1 MSIRFF
7 CNTKGHNRIQNKRMS
22 TFQELGLNE
31 DLIAAINDLGFEN
44 PSDVQA
50 KAIPI
55 LLEEDTDLVALAQTG
70 TGKTAAFGFPM
81 LQKINVDSR
90 TTQGLI
96 LSPTR
101 ELCLQITN
109 EIKLYGKYC
118 KGLNVVAIYGG
129 ASIQDQA
136 RAVKRGA
143 QIIVATPGRMKD
155 MISRNMVDIS
165 KIEYS
170 VLDEADE
177 MLNMGFYEDITDI
190 LSHTPDDKNTWLF
203 SATMP
208 KEVSNIARKF
218 MDSPIEITVGN
229 KNESTSQVSH
239 EYYLVNARDRYQA
252 LKRLSDAN
260 PDIFSVIFCRTKRDT
275 QKVAENLIEDGYSAG
290 ALHGDL
296 SQNQRDMVMKSFRN
310 KQIQML
316 VATDVAARGIDVD
329 DITHVINYQLPDEPE
344 IYTHRS
350 GRTGRAGKTGI
361 SMVIVSKSEVRKI
374 KSIERIIKKEFEKKE
389 IPDGMEIC
397 EVQLMSLANKI
408 HNTEVNHEI
417 DKYLTSIND
426 LFEDTDKDELIK
438 KFFSV
443 EFTRFFDYY
452 QKTKNLNAPSSSRDS
467 EGDSGGRGY
476 GGSKNESR
484 YFINVGRKDGY
495 DWMKLKDF
503 LKEVLE
509 LGRDDVFKVDV
520 KESFSFFN
528 TEKEVQEKVLAFFT
542 DFKHDGRFVNVE
554 VSEDR
559 GGDGR
564 SRGGRSS
571 GGGRRDSGRSGG
583 GRRDGGRSSGGGDR
597 RRNDDKRSSGRRSD
611 SDSGN
616 RSDRRSSDRRSSE
629 GSGRRSDSGNRGDRR
644 SSDSSGN
651 RSDRQSSGGDSRA
664 PRRSESSSGSDRP
677 RRSRRRD

>member
-1 MSIRFF
+1 M
-7 CNTKGHNRIQNKRMS
+7 N
-22 TFQELGLNE
+22 TFQDLGLNE
-31 DLIAAINDLGFEN
+31 DLLQAITDMGFTK
-44 PSDVQA
+44 PSEVQD

-55 LLEEDTDLVALAQTG
+55 LLEKESDLVALAQTG

-81 LQKINVDSR
+81 LQKIDINSR

-109 EIKLYGKYC
+109 EMKQYGKYC
-118 KGLNVVAIYGG
+118 KGLNVTAIYGG
-129 ASIQDQA
+129 ASITDQA
-136 RAVKRGA
+136 REVKRGA

-155 MISRNMVDIS
+155 MISRRLVDIS
-165 KIEYS
+165 KIEYA

-190 LSHTPDDKNTWLF
+190 LSHTPIDKSTWLF

-208 KEVSNIARKF
+208 KEVSTIAKKF
-218 MDSPIEITVGN
+218 MNSPIEITVGN
-229 KNESTSQVSH
+229 KNESTNQVSH

-296 SQNQRDMVMKSFRN
+296 SQNQRDLVMKSFRN

-374 KSIERIIKKEFEKKE
+374 KSIERIIKKQFEKKE

-417 DKYLTSIND
+417 DKYLTSINE
-426 LFEDTDKDELIK
+426 LFEDTSKDELIK

-443 EFTRFFDYY
+443 EFTRFYNYY
-452 QKTKNLNAPSSSRDS
+452 QKTKNLNLTDSRGDDRDGDRDYRKSSND
-467 EGDSGGRGY
+467 
-476 GGSKNESR
+476 SR

-495 DWMKLKDF
+495 DWMSLKDF
-503 LKEVLE
+503 LKETLE
-509 LGRDDVFKVDV
+509 LGKDDVFKVDV

-528 TEKEVQEKVLAFFT
+528 TEKVLQEKVLAFFT
-542 DFKHDGRFVNVE
+542 DFKHNGRFVNVE
-554 VSEDR
+554 VSEDK
-559 GGDGR
+559 G
-564 SRGGRSS
+564 RGGRGS
-571 GGGRRDSGRSGG
+571 GRSNDRRSGGRRSKPRNDSGSRTDRRSGERRSGSRSGG
-583 GRRDGGRSSGGGDR
+583 S
-597 RRNDDKRSSGRRSD
+597 
-611 SDSGN
+611 N
-616 RSDRRSSDRRSSE
+616 RSERRGSE
-629 GSGRRSDSGNRGDRR
+629 NKPSPRRSDSGNNSGDFA
-644 SSDSSGN
+644 SS
-651 RSDRQSSGGDSRA
+651 
-664 PRRSESSSGSDRP
+664 RP
-677 RRSRRRD
+677 RRSRRK

>member
-1 MSIRFF
+1 
-7 CNTKGHNRIQNKRMS
+7 MS

-31 DLIAAINDLGFEN
+31 DLLRAITDLGFEK
-44 PSDVQA
+44 PSEVQA
-50 KAIPI
+50 KAIPL
-55 LLEEDTDLVALAQTG
+55 LLEEDKDLVALAQTG

-81 LQKINVDSR
+81 LQKIDIDSR

-118 KGLNVVAIYGG
+118 KGLNVTAIYGG
-129 ASIQDQA
+129 ASISDQA
-136 RAVKRGA
+136 RSVKRGA

-165 KIEYS
+165 KIKYS

-177 MLNMGFYEDITDI
+177 MLNMGFKEDITDI
-190 LSHTPDDKNTWLF
+190 LSHTPDDKSTWLF

-208 KEVSNIARKF
+208 KEVSTIAKKF
-218 MDSPIEITVGN
+218 MYDPIEITVGN
-229 KNESTSQVSH
+229 KNESTNNVSH
-239 EYYLVNARDRYQA
+239 EYYLVNARDRYSA

-296 SQNQRDMVMKSFRN
+296 SQNQRDIVMKSFRN
-310 KQIQML
+310 RQIQML

-374 KSIERIIKKEFEKKE
+374 KSIERIIKKQFEKKE
-389 IPDGMEIC
+389 IPSGIDIV

-408 HNTEVNHEI
+408 HATETNHEI
-417 DKYLTSIND
+417 DKHLGSINE
-426 LFEDTDKDELIK
+426 LFADTDKDELIK

-443 EFTRFFDYY
+443 EFNRFFNYY
-452 QKTKNLNAPSSSRDS
+452 QKSRDLGIVESRDS
-467 EGDSGGRGY
+467 DRGGDRDY
-476 GGSKNESR
+476 GKQSNDSR
-484 YFINVGRKDGY
+484 YFINVGRKDGF

-503 LKEVLE
+503 LKEQLE
-509 LGRDDVFKVDV
+509 FGRDDVFKVDV

-528 TEKEVQEKVLAFFT
+528 TEKGLQEKVLAFFT

-554 VSEDR
+554 VSEDK
-559 GGDGR
+559 GR
-564 SRGGRSS
+564 SGG
-571 GGGRRDSGRSGG
+571 GRSGG
-583 GRRDGGRSSGGGDR
+583 GRRRESGGGRDGSGSR
-597 RRNDDKRSSGRRSD
+597 RRNDDR
-611 SDSGN
+611 
-616 RSDRRSSDRRSSE
+616 RSDRRSSSDRP
-629 GSGRRSDSGNRGDRR
+629 DRR
-644 SSDSSGN
+644 SSDSRTDRRSSDSGN
-651 RSDRQSSGGDSRA
+651 RDDRSSRRSSGSDFGG
-664 PRRSESSSGSDRP
+664 PRRSAEGGGSSDRP